1 MATSN
6 GPDLANESPPARRAP
21 LRLRMNDHVGR
32 DHLDGG
38 WWPQSR
44 ELDVELADL
53 VDHFPSRFSRIVRA
67 RYSRPDWEPARRR
80 LRVAGGSVKVGS
92 RARDDTHVIRL
103 KTHDRTVL
111 HLLVVPPEFTAYQ
124 GDEALLAAAT
134 IGNAHPAGDL
144 LNTVTEHPDVDPIDL
159 WSDEDGSWW
168 GPGGPA
174 PSFRAGG

>member
-6 GPDLANESPPARRAP
+6 GPFLANESPPVRRAP
-21 LRLRMNDHVGR
+21 LRLRMSNHVGR

-53 VDHFPSRFSRIVRA
+53 VDHFPLRFSRIVRA

-80 LRVAGGSVKVGS
+80 LRVADGSVKVGS
-92 RARDDTHVIRL
+92 HARSDTHVIRL

-111 HLLVVPPEFTAYQ
+111 RLLVVPPEFTDGQ
-124 GDEALLAAAT
+124 GSEALLAAAT
-134 IGNAHPAGDL
+134 LGNDRPAGDL
-144 LNTVTEHPDVDPIDL
+144 LDTVTEYPDVDPIDL
-159 WSDEDGSWW
+159 WSDEDGPWW
-168 GPGGPA
+168 GAGGPA
-174 PSFRAGG
+174 PSFREGG